1 MLKDQTMLKQMHL
14 AEKKELQKNN
24 KISGALLKLKKD
36 GKIQYNHPQLA
47 ETYKTP
53 VNLWTEK
60 IQEIQSKD
68 KDSENYTN

>member
-36 GKIQYNHPQLA
+36 GKI
-47 ETYKTP
+47 
-53 VNLWTEK
+53 
-60 IQEIQSKD
+60 
-68 KDSENYTN
+68 